1 MQNIVV
7 FHNTAAIG
15 SAWCCAE
22 GIVSGLREL
31 GYNVIDGGNPA
42 KSHIPVGLLH
52 QADLILLGAP
62 EWFGSALWR
71 HYGSEW
77 RRLKAR
83 KAAWYAESFH
93 RDDRDFDFGIVRD
106 LADAHY
112 FPAIQDAEE
121 FGGQWLP
128 FGVDT
133 SVFRPR
139 PVATQHDA
147 AFLGSM
153 YQKRVEYIARIKYPL
168 TRIQSVS
175 SNDVRKSF
183 ELLSEAYG
191 STKIFVNLPAYSR
204 LLVTK
209 VTEVMASGTFLMTPR
224 LDHPSAERNM
234 LPFQSG
240 RHLVY
245 FDPEAPEELA
255 DLIRYYLENPLERQ
269 AIADA
274 GRAEVVENHAMQL
287 PLLKIIRDAE
297 ASAPA
302 EAVDPW
308 EAAISMM
315 SSAPARA
322 GLF

>member
-1 MQNIVV
+1 M
-7 FHNTAAIG
+7 
-15 SAWCCAE
+15 
-22 GIVSGLREL
+22 
-31 GYNVIDGGNPA
+31 
-42 KSHIPVGLLH
+42 
-52 QADLILLGAP
+52 LGAP
-62 EWFGSALWR
+62 EWFGNAIWR
-71 HYGSEW
+71 HYGPEW
-77 RRLKAR
+77 PRLKAR

-106 LADAHY
+106 LADEHY

-133 SVFRPR
+133 SLFRPR
-139 PVATQHDA
+139 SAAPPHDA

-153 YQKRVEYIARIKYPL
+153 YKKRVEYIARIKFPL

-183 ELLSEAYG
+183 ELLSEAYA

-209 VTEVMASGTFLMTPR
+209 VTEVMATGTFLMTPR
-224 LDHPSAERNM
+224 LDHPSAVRNM
-234 LPFQSG
+234 LPFEDG

-245 FDPEAPEELA
+245 YDPEAPEQLA
-255 DLIRYYLENPLERQ
+255 ALIRHYLDNPDERQ

-274 GRAEVVENHAMQL
+274 GRAEVVENHDMRL
-287 PLLKIIRDAE
+287 PLMKIIRDAE
-297 ASAPA
+297 TSAPQ

-308 EAAISMM
+308 EAAIGMM
-315 SSAPARA
+315 SSAQGST